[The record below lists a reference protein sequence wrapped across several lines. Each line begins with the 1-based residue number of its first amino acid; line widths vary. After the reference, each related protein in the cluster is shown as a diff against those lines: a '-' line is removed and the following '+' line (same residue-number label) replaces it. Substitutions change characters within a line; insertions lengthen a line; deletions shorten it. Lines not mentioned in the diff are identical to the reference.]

1 MTIAQLCSCLW
12 IVGFIFTYNLCK
24 SLWDKE
30 KFIYKIGMMGW
41 LFFGWIGFLG
51 ARLSIALD
59 DIEDIKIFLNGDE
72 NDQLEANRNNAQR

>member
-1 MTIAQLCSCLW
+1 MENKMTIAVLSLLCLW
-12 IVGFIFTYNLCK
+12 IAGFIFTYNLCK

-41 LFFGWIGFLG
+41 IFFCWLGFLG

-59 DIEDIKIFLNGDE
+59 DIEDIKIILNGYE
-72 NDQLEANRNNAQR
+72 ND